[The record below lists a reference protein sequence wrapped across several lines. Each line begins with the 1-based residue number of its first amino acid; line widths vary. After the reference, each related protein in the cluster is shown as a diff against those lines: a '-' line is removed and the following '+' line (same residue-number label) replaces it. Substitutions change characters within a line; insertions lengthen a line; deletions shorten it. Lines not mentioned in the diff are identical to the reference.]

1 MLTREVHAAL
11 EGSREFRPNAHV
23 QVVLVLQALLPG
35 LDSCL
40 DHPLEVSLV
49 ERVQDVAEPLAVH
62 VVPVPLVR
70 EVAHDGRLPPGEL
83 EHVLHGEALN
93 LGHRSDEDLVP
104 PDIL

>member
-11 EGSREFRPNAHV
+11 EGSRELRPNAHV

-35 LDSCL
+35 LDRCL

-49 ERVQDVAEPLAVH
+49 KGVEDVAQPFAVH

-70 EVAHDGRLPPGEL
+70 
-83 EHVLHGEALN
+83 
-93 LGHRSDEDLVP
+93 
-104 PDIL
+104 